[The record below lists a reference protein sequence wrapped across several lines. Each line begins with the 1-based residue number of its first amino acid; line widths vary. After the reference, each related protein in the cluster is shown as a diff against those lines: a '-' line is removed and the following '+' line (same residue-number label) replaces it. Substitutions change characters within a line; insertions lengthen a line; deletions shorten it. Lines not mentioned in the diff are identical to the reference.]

1 MNNNI
6 SSIFLLVLL
15 WTTCGICQK
24 IDLNDLP
31 EVPDYV
37 FTQSNPGADT
47 VIIALH
53 GGPSSDIFLG
63 TFLQLEQVSGFSVVE
78 MLKSEMMTDVLRRDS
93 LTFEE
98 CIAVNDTTAALIQ
111 KTVEFYKGQGKYVAL
126 VGHSWGAIIMGEYL
140 DDYGSGHVDKLVPME
155 GRLNAPLDF
164 VEWLKQGILP
174 LFDGLEVTVDTTVAY
189 PLPNV
194 LLLGAAAFE
203 NRWIDSLAT
212 EDLTNLMYT
221 HSEWDMNTGRLLP
234 EEVDFLEDAGANVL
248 MIDGGTHGSIFQY
261 DYMTQVIDFIR
272 ESDVVSDVDDL
283 LVASVSAYPL
293 PARDFLNVD
302 VEQNGNLIITDM
314 QGSIWM
320 KKRIAAGRHSL
331 DVGDA
336 RSGSHVMVF
345 QPDAGKPITKRIQL
359 VD

>member
-1 MNNNI
+1 
-6 SSIFLLVLL
+6 
-15 WTTCGICQK
+15 
-24 IDLNDLP
+24 
-31 EVPDYV
+31 
-37 FTQSNPGADT
+37 
-47 VIIALH
+47 
-53 GGPSSDIFLG
+53 
-63 TFLQLEQVSGFSVVE
+63 
-78 MLKSEMMTDVLRRDS
+78 
-93 LTFEE
+93 
-98 CIAVNDTTAALIQ
+98 
-111 KTVEFYKGQGKYVAL
+111 
-126 VGHSWGAIIMGEYL
+126 
-140 DDYGSGHVDKLVPME
+140 
-155 GRLNAPLDF
+155 
-164 VEWLKQGILP
+164 
-174 LFDGLEVTVDTTVAY
+174 
-189 PLPNV
+189 
-194 LLLGAAAFE
+194 
-203 NRWIDSLAT
+203 
-212 EDLTNLMYT
+212 MYT